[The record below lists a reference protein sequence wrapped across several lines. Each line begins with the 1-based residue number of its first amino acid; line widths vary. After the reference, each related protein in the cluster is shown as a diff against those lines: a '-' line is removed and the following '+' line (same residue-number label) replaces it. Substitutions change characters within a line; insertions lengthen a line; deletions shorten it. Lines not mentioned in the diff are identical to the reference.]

1 MKYSSIF
8 FKIISQHFDKFK
20 NIEDLKDLNLIISR
34 ISHLLNQNNNNKTN
48 IQHDD
53 NSFSHIN
60 FLKIFNKTYEELKYQ
75 YFIIQNLN
83 ISLITLEYHNLKLTF
98 QQFSH
103 ELKIKLLDIFE
114 EKISEYNIFISQYLF
129 IFHIYLIIKYKI
141 YLILNYKFIINIKIK
156 KLLFNLINIYNILII
171 LI

>member
-1 MKYSSIF
+1 MIMKYSSIF

-53 NSFSHIN
+53 NSFSHID
-60 FLKIFNKTYEELKYQ
+60 FLKIFNKTYKELKYQ

-83 ISLITLEYHNLKLTF
+83 ISLIILKYHNFKLAF

-103 ELKIKLLDIFE
+103 ESKIKLSNTFE
-114 EKISEYNIFISQYLF
+114 KKVFKYNIFISKCLF
-129 IFHIYLIIKYKI
+129 IFHINLDQTIKNQLIYFSSTKI
-141 YLILNYKFIINIKIK
+141 FT
-156 KLLFNLINIYNILII
+156 
-171 LI
+171 